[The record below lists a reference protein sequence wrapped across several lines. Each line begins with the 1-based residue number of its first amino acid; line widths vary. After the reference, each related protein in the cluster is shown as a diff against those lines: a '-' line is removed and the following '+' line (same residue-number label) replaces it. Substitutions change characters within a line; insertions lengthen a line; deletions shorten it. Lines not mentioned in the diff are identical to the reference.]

1 MNDTYKVPVIAGSS
15 PNCGFALTGRHSV
28 EGRNIFIPSSEK
40 AGMLSFMIWISIIA
54 ISALTPNAVR

>member
-28 EGRNIFIPSSEK
+28 EGRNIYDMDQHNSHQCANSKRSEVNKESADFI
-40 AGMLSFMIWISIIA
+40 W
-54 ISALTPNAVR
+54 

>member
-40 AGMLSFMIWISIIA
+40 TNNIQVTYG
-54 ISALTPNAVR
+54 